1 MMRRVLFHTGHE
13 ESLGGELGAAGLR
26 AEREKEQQVWGCGGA
41 RRESTEDGGM
51 AMGGDHREALLGGGF
66 SNICHPKDCGSLKPL
81 DARDSSQWPL
91 CTSHGTWHKSVPRT
105 LAPGHFA

>member
-1 MMRRVLFHTGHE
+1 MRRVLFHTGHE

-51 AMGGDHREALLGGGF
+51 AMGGDHR
-66 SNICHPKDCGSLKPL
+66 
-81 DARDSSQWPL
+81 
-91 CTSHGTWHKSVPRT
+91 
-105 LAPGHFA
+105 